1 MSEDVMLHEAVEAIQ
16 QGQRARAR
24 DLLTRLLRADAN
36 NPNYWIWM
44 SSVVETS
51 REQIYCL
58 KSAQKLDPKNPTILQ
73 GLRLLG
79 AAPVEDKIKPVYPV
93 RRRWTVELQDVR
105 ELSALGRIWANPIVR
120 MSVLALSGLL
130 VVFLIGFGMYY
141 QGMWR
146 KSAGPVI
153 PTKTAGPSPT
163 YTHTPTAINEST
175 RIATMPAAT
184 PAGPQPLWMRL
195 KATYTPTPI
204 YVNTPHV
211 ANESFR
217 IALRAFERGDI
228 ETAMTNLRMAQQ
240 IDPKSPDISYYL
252 GEFHRLQ
259 GDNKAASAAYDAA
272 LQIDP
277 NFAPALLGQ
286 ARVELS
292 LDPQADVGNLLQRA
306 VEADP
311 GWGEAYLELAA
322 YWIARADPEQALEV
336 LAQAEA
342 FASESPL
349 FYVQSAQANLALGN
363 NQAALEDARKA
374 NKLDQTMLETYRLLA
389 YAAAANDETDLAL
402 ENVKIYLTYE
412 ENDPT
417 AWMIL
422 GRALYLDE
430 SYEDALEALDKALK
444 LDKKL
449 GEARLYRGLTL
460 IEMGEPQKALN
471 EIYLAQQLDPRS
483 FELNLYL
490 SQALLASGRLGDALQ
505 QVNRT
510 YDLAENDAELG
521 QALFWRAQVY
531 EAIGNLFNAV
541 RDWKKILDLPAGSV
555 SQQMLD
561 HAKTHIETT
570 STPAPTATQT
580 PTYTRTP
587 TATPTASATSTP
599 TPSRTATPTLKSTT
613 QVPITP

>member
-44 SSVVETS
+44 SSVVETN

-58 KSAQKLDPKNPTILQ
+58 KSAQKLDPNNPTILQ

-79 AAPVEDKIKPVYPV
+79 AAPVEDKLKPVFPV
-93 RRRWTVELQDVR
+93 RRRWTVELQDVH
-105 ELSALGRIWANPIVR
+105 ELSALGKIWANPIVR
-120 MSVLALSGLL
+120 LSVLALSGFL
-130 VVFLIGFGMYY
+130 VVVLIGFGVYF
-141 QGMWR
+141 QGAWR

-163 YTHTPTAINEST
+163 FTLTPTAINEST
-175 RIATMPAAT
+175 RVSTIVAAT
-184 PAGPQPLWMRL
+184 PSGPQPLWMRL
-195 KATYTPTPI
+195 KATYTATPI

-217 IALRAFERGDI
+217 MALRAFERGDM
-228 ETAMTNLRMAQQ
+228 ETALTNLRMAQQ
-240 IDPKSPDISYYL
+240 IDPNAPDIAYYL

-259 GDNKAASAAYDAA
+259 GDYKQASAAYTAA
-272 LQIDP
+272 LQINP

-286 ARVELS
+286 ARTERS
-292 LDPQADVGNLLQRA
+292 LNPEADVAELLQRA
-306 VEADP
+306 IEADP
-311 GWGEAYLELAA
+311 GWGDAYLELSG
-322 YWIARADPEQALEV
+322 YWIARGDAQQALDV
-336 LAQAEA
+336 LTQAEGL
-342 FASESPL
+342 ASESPL
-349 FYVQSAQANLALGN
+349 FYLQRAQANLALGK

-374 NKLDQTMLETYRLLA
+374 NRLDQTMLETYRMIA
-389 YAAAANDETDLAL
+389 YAAAANDKTDLAL
-402 ENVKIYLTYE
+402 ENVKIYLTYQ
-412 ENDPT
+412 ENDST

-422 GRALYLDE
+422 GRALYGDE
-430 SYEDALEALDKALK
+430 SYEEALEALDKALK

-460 IEMGEPQKALN
+460 LELGQAQKALN

-483 FELNLYL
+483 FALNLYL

-510 YDLAENDAELG
+510 YDLATNDSERG

-531 EAIGNLFNAV
+531 EAIGNLFSAV
-541 RDWKKILDLPAGSV
+541 RDWKEIVDLPEGSI
-555 SQQMLD
+555 SDEMLD
-561 HAKTHIETT
+561 IAKAHLEKT
-570 STPAPTATQT
+570 STPAPTATLT

-587 TATPTASATSTP
+587 TVTPTPSATRTP
-599 TPSRTATPTLKSTT
+599 TPSRTVRPTLKLTT
-613 QVPITP
+613 QVPPTP